1 MEESLLPLSRRS
13 RNVGEG
19 ISPFDKLLNEFG
31 RELGGDDGSVAAGVK
46 ARNVLKTGRCTGIET
61 IGRFVVFVA
70 ITLDFGSFWFC
81 EGAEFTGI

>member
-46 ARNVLKTGRCTGIET
+46 ARNVLKTGR
-61 IGRFVVFVA
+61 
-70 ITLDFGSFWFC
+70 
-81 EGAEFTGI
+81 